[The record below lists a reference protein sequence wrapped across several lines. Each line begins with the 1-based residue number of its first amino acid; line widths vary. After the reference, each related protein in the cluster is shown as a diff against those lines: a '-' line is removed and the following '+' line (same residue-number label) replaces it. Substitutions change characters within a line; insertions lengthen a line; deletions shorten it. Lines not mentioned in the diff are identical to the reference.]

1 MKTIKNLFSTP
12 IEAIGTIIL
21 AAMAIGIIVC
31 FIFNNGNLIAHF

>member
-12 IEAIGTIIL
+12 IDAIGTIIL
-21 AAMAIGIIVC
+21 MLFTIGIIVC